1 MTSEPV
7 RRWWPLLVVAAL
19 LVAVGG
25 AAALASPQLTSLPTP
40 TSTLAP
46 QTPPEPSRSDA
57 PHRPPESPPSAA
69 KNSSSS
75 LPGWVTVL
83 LLGLFLVILI
93 VGLVTVLWIMAKG
106 NLRRRQGNLDEPDD
120 LPSPAART
128 EDVVAALDAGLIDLS
143 DTDLDPRRAVI
154 ACWVRLEQV
163 AASAGTPRQPAD
175 SPTDLVTRLLAEHAV
190 DAAALAGFA
199 EVYREARYATHV
211 VDERMRGQARG
222 ALERLRA
229 ELTAGTPAM
238 TP

>member
-1 MTSEPV
+1 
-7 RRWWPLLVVAAL
+7 VVAAL

-25 AAALASPQLTSLPTP
+25 AAAVASPQLTSLPTP

-46 QTPPEPSRSDA
+46 QAQSEPGRSDGPTRRA
-57 PHRPPESPPSAA
+57 ESPPSAA

-190 DAAALAGFA
+190 DAAVLAGFA

-211 VDERMRGQARG
+211 VDERMRGQARA

>member
-1 MTSEPV
+1 
-7 RRWWPLLVVAAL
+7 
-19 LVAVGG
+19 
-25 AAALASPQLTSLPTP
+25 
-40 TSTLAP
+40 
-46 QTPPEPSRSDA
+46 
-57 PHRPPESPPSAA
+57 
-69 KNSSSS
+69 
-75 LPGWVTVL
+75 VTVL

-190 DAAALAGFA
+190 DAPALAGFA